1 LEQATLKLEGS
12 LVGVWVKE
20 TESAWR
26 TTQSTLKGR
35 PLLLDL
41 KEVDRIDQAGANLL
55 ALLRQR
61 GVRLVACGTAMAEI
75 VRTIEKEWPRNE
87 GGSINGRATE
97 LTKE

>member
-1 LEQATLKLEGS
+1 MLRITLLDELQQATLKLEGS

-41 KEVDRIDQAGANLL
+41 KEVDRIDQAGVYLL
-55 ALLRQR
+55 ALLCQH
-61 GVRLVACGTAMAEI
+61 GVRFVASGTAMTER
-75 VRTIEKEWPRNE
+75 VRNIEKEWCPKE
-87 GGSINGRATE
+87 GE
-97 LTKE
+97 